1 MVMIKSKNLKHVN
14 SVEKVLGG
22 VFSAVPI
29 TPNQW
34 TAASLLFGAAGM
46 GAVLL
51 RGNFSAA
58 LALFF
63 LAFIMDYAD
72 GVVARFTNRVTA
84 LGAYIDGVADRFV
97 EAMII
102 ISLMFYG
109 IPDVFV
115 DSDVLLAA
123 FLFLGTMTSYTRA
136 YADHKKLVTDKDRL
150 TKMGGIL
157 ERFERVS
164 ILLAS
169 MAASLFYG
177 RQIISYAVA
186 VLAILSFVTVCQRIH
201 YSIKEALR

>member
-1 MVMIKSKNLKHVN
+1 MIKSKNIRRVGEA
-14 SVEKVLGG
+14 EKVFGKLL
-22 VFSAVPI
+22 SAIPI

-34 TAASLLFGAAGM
+34 TVASLVFGVAGM
-46 GAVLL
+46 GAAFLYADFPV
-51 RGNFSAA
+51 S

-63 LAFIMDYAD
+63 LAFLMDYAD
-72 GVVARFTNRVTA
+72 GAVARSTNRVTA

-102 ISLMFYG
+102 ISLMPFG
-109 IPDVFV
+109 IPNVFI
-115 DSDVLLAA
+115 DSNVSLAA
-123 FLFLGTMTSYTRA
+123 LLFLSTMTSYTRA
-136 YADHKKLVTDKDRL
+136 YADHKKLVTDKDKL
-150 TKMGGIL
+150 TEMGGVL